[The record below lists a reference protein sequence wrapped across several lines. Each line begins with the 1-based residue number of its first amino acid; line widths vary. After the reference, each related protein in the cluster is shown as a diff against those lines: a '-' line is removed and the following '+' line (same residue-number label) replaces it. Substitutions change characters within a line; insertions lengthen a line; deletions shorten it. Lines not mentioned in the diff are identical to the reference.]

1 MTNLKTMCLASV
13 LAIGAGSFA
22 FAQSASTIGSGGA
35 SSAPGSTSATG
46 GSGGSASV
54 GGTSASTLG
63 LGGTSTGQNGT
74 SSSLGVGGSAAG
86 GTKDSSSSKVHGNQN
101 NLNGM
106 SKARAQDGGT
116 WSRSMTHEKIH
127 KGEVSTRT
135 KSMAHQPGGPPVKS
149 TTTGTYGSGQ

>member
-1 MTNLKTMCLASV
+1 MTNLKTVFLASV
-13 LAIGAGSFA
+13 LVVGAGSFA
-22 FAQSASTIGSGGA
+22 FAQS
-35 SSAPGSTSATG
+35 SATG
-46 GSGGSASV
+46 GSGGSASA

-86 GTKDSSSSKVHGNQN
+86 GTKDTSSSKVHGNQN

-116 WSRSMTHEKIH
+116 WSRSMTHEKVH

-135 KSMAHQPGGPPVKS
+135 KSMAHQPGGPPTKS

>member
-1 MTNLKTMCLASV
+1 MTNLKTVFLASV
-13 LAIGAGSFA
+13 LAVGAGSFA
-22 FAQSASTIGSGGA
+22 VAQSASTIGAGGG
-35 SSAPGSTSATG
+35 SSTPSSSSATG

-63 LGGTSTGQNGT
+63 LGGTSSGQNGT

-86 GTKDSSSSKVHGNQN
+86 GTKDTSSSKVHGNQN

-116 WSRSMTHEKIH
+116 WSRSMTHEKVH

-135 KSMAHQPGGPPVKS
+135 KSMAHQPGGPPTKS
-149 TTTGTYGSGQ
+149 TTSGTYGSGQ

>member
-1 MTNLKTMCLASV
+1 MQLKTMFLASV
-13 LAIGAGSFA
+13 LALGGGSLA
-22 FAQSASTIGSGGA
+22 LAQSASTIGAGGA
-35 SSAPGSTSATG
+35 SSTPSSTSATG

-54 GGTSASTLG
+54 GGTSASTMG
-63 LGGTSTGQNGT
+63 IGGTSTGSGGT
-74 SSSLGVGGSAAG
+74 SSSLGVAGSAAG
-86 GTKDSSSSKVHGNQN
+86 GTKDTSSSKVHGNQN

-116 WSRSMTHEKIH
+116 WSRSMTKEKIH